1 MSHQCSGQCTRRSPF
16 PARLLHWLC
25 GGHAAANRLQVV
37 SAGPAEVSQLTV
49 VDFRLKEQGGVL
61 PVRKFPLIFRK
72 HLPFH
77 CFNRENKPKND
88 STY

>member
-1 MSHQCSGQCTRRSPF
+1 MSDQFSGQCTRRSPF

-49 VDFRLKEQGGVL
+49 ADFRLKEQEVL
-61 PVRKFPLIFRK
+61 PVRKFPLICRK
-72 HLPFH
+72 HLSFH
-77 CFNRENKPKND
+77 CFNCENKPKKG